1 MTQLPRCYYAI
12 TKGVATKRVA
22 IKAATKIK
30 PVLCNTLFSHVYIF
44 VFWNDYEI
52 SSDTVFL
59 SFILKNIVLI
69 IKHSGKVNFYF
80 FIELC
85 TFHLS
90 SSAKLKIH
98 FSWKENL
105 KKCSS
110 FEEQKSARCIRG
122 NIYSDII
129 VLSSFSSTKRCLEF
143 IEICFTREKKCF
155 YQISWGNEVN
165 FTNMMYVSPKISA
178 HILSLFFWSHLS
190 FSDKL
195 REF

>member
-110 FEEQKSARCIRG
+110 FEEQKVQG
-122 NIYSDII
+122 
-129 VLSSFSSTKRCLEF
+129 VFEGTF
-143 IEICFTREKKCF
+143 ILT
-155 YQISWGNEVN
+155 
-165 FTNMMYVSPKISA
+165 
-178 HILSLFFWSHLS
+178 LS
-190 FSDKL
+190 FSAVFHLQNVVSNLLKFVSL
-195 REF
+195 GRKSAFIRFHEEMRLISRTWCTFPQKSRLTF